1 LSFSI
6 VTATQERPEELRE
19 ACFSVLQQTCGD
31 FEHLIVDDGSP
42 SDTAADVVSDLGDD
56 RLRVIKLPESR
67 GPAGAR
73 NAAVREARGALL
85 AVLDDDDL
93 MLPDRLE
100 RSQAFLDGHPGHVL
114 VAGAFEAIDAA
125 GEMLATVR
133 PTTGEER
140 IREILP
146 SHNPFCHSTCTLR
159 TEVFQRIGGYREP
172 LRYAHDYDM
181 VLRMAEQGHIEILD
195 AALSRYRFH
204 TNNVSTKRAAMQG
217 AFADIARETAICR
230 AMGLPEEL
238 EARAGAVAVTE
249 TDPKVAAARAEYQLG
264 EWMFRDGRIRQARP
278 HLFRA
283 WRGQPFRPLVIAL
296 SLASV
301 MPGWLRNALAPIARP
316 LAAARY
322 PGWR

>member
-6 VTATQERPEELRE
+6 VTATHERPEELRE
-19 ACFSVLQQTCGD
+19 ACLSVLQQTRGD

-42 SDTAADVVSDLGDD
+42 SDAASDVVSDLKDD
-56 RLRVIKLPESR
+56 RLRVIRLRRSY

-73 NAAVREARGALL
+73 NAAVREAHGQFL

-100 RSQAFLDGHPGHVL
+100 RSATFLECHRDHVL
-114 VAGAFEAIDAA
+114 VAGAFEAIDADGA
-125 GEMLATVR
+125 MLATVR
-133 PTTGEER
+133 PTTGEAK

-146 SHNPFCHSTCTLR
+146 SHNPFCHSTCALR

-181 VLRMAEQGHIEILD
+181 VLRMAEQGRIEILGEP
-195 AALSRYRFH
+195 LSRYRFH
-204 TNNVSTKRAAMQG
+204 TNNVSTRRAAMQG

-230 AMGLPEEL
+230 AMGMPEEL
-238 EARAGAVAVTE
+238 EERAGDVVVTE
-249 TDPKVAAARAEYQLG
+249 TDPKIAAARAEYQLG
-264 EWMFRDGRIRQARP
+264 EWMFRDGRVKQARP

-283 WRGQPFRPLVIAL
+283 WRAQPLRPLAIAL
-296 SLASV
+296 SVASV
-301 MPGWLRNALAPIARP
+301 MPGWMRKALAPLAKPI
-316 LAAARY
+316 AAARY
-322 PGWR
+322 ASWR